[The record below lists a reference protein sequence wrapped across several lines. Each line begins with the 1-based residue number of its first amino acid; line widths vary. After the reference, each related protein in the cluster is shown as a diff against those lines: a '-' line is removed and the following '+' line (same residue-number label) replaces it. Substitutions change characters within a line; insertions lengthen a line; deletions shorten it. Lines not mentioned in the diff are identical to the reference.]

1 MEDILSDFESL
12 LDSFTDIKPSENAER
27 ILRDRYL
34 LKDGNGNYLEHN
46 WSDISR
52 RVSRYIASAEVLYTD
67 DIDKIRK
74 VEKIYYKLLKSRIF
88 LPNSPTLFNAGKTL
102 SQDIFKKDI
111 KEMLLDDYK
120 NIYNSRNRHNML
132 SACFVV
138 PLEDSMEGIFNAV
151 KDAALIQKYG
161 GGVGY
166 DFSILR
172 PKDSSIAGTGGK
184 SSGPISFMHVFN
196 TTASTIEQGGARRG
210 AQMAVMRYDHPDVID
225 FINSKKD
232 NDGKSVLNYFNISIN
247 FDNPE
252 KFLKKLEN
260 DEELELSHSNSN
272 IKKTIKARELFDL
285 IANNAWKSGDP
296 GMLFLGRHNKYYALG
311 DVTPVS
317 ATNPCVVGDTLVL
330 TNKGLIKAKEL
341 TTDMKVWSPISNQFL
356 PIEKIIDQG
365 VKPIKSIKLK
375 NGIELKATYD
385 HKVYTENGWKKIE
398 DLKIGEKIRVISDE
412 ISFEDA
418 EEHFEYENII
428 YGKNNHH
435 INQINI
441 SNSVYVSK
449 ILGLFIGDG
458 SLGKDGRISFSI
470 SKNDKTVDEIKNL
483 IEEISDSTITEIEE
497 KNQVKLLIRS
507 KNLELFIRNITDI
520 ELGSPSDSETK
531 KIPDKILTNNKII
544 QKEFLK
550 GLFTAD
556 GSVYNSKGSITISL
570 SSISKK
576 LLEDTQII
584 LLNFGIFSTLTKE
597 KEERTAIIKG
607 KKIYRLLISGKNSY
621 NFYKNIGFMGEK
633 QKKLKFLVE
642 NHLEK
647 KGFYNKNK
655 SFIEI
660 VKITDFGQERV
671 YDITAGPDYVWVTN
685 GILSYD
691 CGEEPLPPYGSC
703 NLGSIDLAKIIDY
716 IDLGNPNDEKKDIF
730 KEIIYW
736 TSRFLDNVIDINIY
750 PLKEIEKVSKEQR
763 FIGLGIMG
771 IADSL
776 YKKNIPYN
784 SNEGR
789 NFMAETLAQFA
800 YYSHLASTELA
811 KERGNFPLFDK
822 SKYKDGFIPF
832 PMLDNNY
839 SENIK
844 IWNSLIKEHFYG
856 EAKKYKRNVQVN
868 TVAPTGSISNIADTS
883 SGIEPNFM
891 LAYIRYMTDKE
902 GNRVPLPYMN
912 KILRDKLDGL
922 LNSELEAE
930 IIEKGSIQHIENIS
944 EDFKKVFVTAMDISG
959 EDHLLAQHVI
969 QSYLD
974 ASCSKTINLPKETTV
989 EDIKNIYI
997 KAMKLNLKGITI
1009 YRDGSLE
1016 TQVLTNSKKDDKKV
1030 TFFVLDEKHKLRAR
1044 PRKETLKSVT
1054 RKFKTDSGTVYI
1066 TVSFDDNGE
1075 AIEIFLS
1082 DGTETAEIIGR
1093 LSSIALRTGVSVD
1106 EILEQ
1111 LSKVKGSYCKGI
1123 SKEIK
1128 SALNDFE
1135 ELWKD
1140 NTDFEVFHVGKPL
1153 SKEEV
1158 EKFVHANKLEY
1169 VKGYYIDNE
1178 GNTYCP
1184 TCLSKNSLLMTE
1196 GCISCKTCGW
1206 SKCS

>member
-1 MEDILSDFESL
+1 MEQLYNLESL
-12 LDSFTDIKPSENAER
+12 LDFFSDVKPSDNAER

-34 LKDGNGNYLEHN
+34 LKDGEGKYLEHS
-46 WSDISR
+46 WDDIAR
-52 RVSRYIASAEVLYTD
+52 RVSRYIASAEILYTE
-67 DIDKIRK
+67 DIEKIRK
-74 VEKIYYKLLKSRIF
+74 VEKIYYKLIKSRVF

-102 SQDIFKKDI
+102 SREIFEKKLEDMTL
-111 KEMLLDDYK
+111 EDY
-120 NIYNSRNRHNML
+120 NFIFNSRNRHNML

-166 DFSILR
+166 DFSVLR
-172 PKDSSIAGTGGK
+172 PKESSIAGTGGK

-225 FINSKKD
+225 FINSKKN
-232 NDGKSVLNYFNISIN
+232 NDGKSVLNYFNISVN

-252 KFLKKLEN
+252 EFLKKLEN
-260 DEELELSHSNSN
+260 DEEIELSHPNSN
-272 IKKTIKARELFDL
+272 IKRTIKAKELLDL

-317 ATNPCVVGDTLVL
+317 ATNPCVVGDTKVL
-330 TNKGLIKAKEL
+330 TDRGLINAKDL
-341 TTDMKVWSPISNQFL
+341 TTDMKVWSPISKQFL
-356 PIEKIIDQG
+356 KIEKVLDQG
-365 VKPIKSIKLK
+365 IKPVKKIVLK
-375 NGIELKATYD
+375 NGIELIATYD
-385 HKVYTENGWKKIE
+385 HKVYTESGWVEVKN
-398 DLKIGEKIRVISDE
+398 LKIG
-412 ISFEDA
+412 
-418 EEHFEYENII
+418 
-428 YGKNNHH
+428 
-435 INQINI
+435 
-441 SNSVYVSK
+441 
-449 ILGLFIGDG
+449 
-458 SLGKDGRISFSI
+458 
-470 SKNDKTVDEIKNL
+470 
-483 IEEISDSTITEIEE
+483 
-497 KNQVKLLIRS
+497 
-507 KNLELFIRNITDI
+507 
-520 ELGSPSDSETK
+520 
-531 KIPDKILTNNKII
+531 DKIYTVEDINKPEKFIKISEII
-544 QKEFLK
+544 
-550 GLFTAD
+550 D
-556 GSVYNSKGSITISL
+556 
-570 SSISKK
+570 
-576 LLEDTQII
+576 D
-584 LLNFGIFSTLTKE
+584 
-597 KEERTAIIKG
+597 
-607 KKIYRLLISGKNSY
+607 
-621 NFYKNIGFMGEK
+621 GEK
-633 QKKLKFLVE
+633 QVF
-642 NHLEK
+642 
-647 KGFYNKNK
+647 
-655 SFIEI
+655 
-660 VKITDFGQERV
+660 
-671 YDITAGPDYVWVTN
+671 DITAGPDYVWVTN

-703 NLGSIDLAKIIDY
+703 NLGSIDIAKVIDFVE
-716 IDLGNPNDEKKDIF
+716 LGNPEGENNELL
-730 KEIIYW
+730 KELIYW
-736 TSRFLDNVIDINIY
+736 TARFLDDVIDINVY
-750 PLKEIEKVSKEQR
+750 PLEKIDKVSKEQR

-771 IADSL
+771 LADAM
-776 YKKNIPYN
+776 YKKELPYN
-784 SNEGR
+784 SEEGR
-789 NFMAETLAQFA
+789 KFMAETLAQFA
-800 YYSHLASTELA
+800 YYSHIASSDLA
-811 KERGNFPLFDK
+811 KERGNFPLFEK
-822 SKYKDGFIPF
+822 SKYKNGFIPF
-832 PMLDNNY
+832 PMLDDDY
-839 SENIK
+839 SENIRK
-844 IWNSLIKEHFYG
+844 WNKLIKEHFFG
-856 EAKKYKRNVQVN
+856 EGKKYKRNVQVN
-868 TVAPTGSISNIADTS
+868 TVAPTGSISNLADTS

-912 KILRDKLDGL
+912 KILREKLDGD

-930 IIEKGSIQHIENIS
+930 IIEKGSVQNIEGIS
-944 EDFKKVFVTAMDISG
+944 EEIKRVFVTAMDISG
-959 EDHLLAQHVI
+959 MDHLLAQNVI

-974 ASCSKTINLPKETTV
+974 ASCSKTINLPKEATV
-989 EDIKNIYI
+989 DDIKEIYT
-997 KAMKLNLKGITI
+997 KAMELNLKGITI

-1016 TQVLTNSKKDDKKV
+1016 TQVLTKAKKQDDKKV

-1093 LSSIALRTGVSVD
+1093 LSSIALRSGVSVD

-1111 LSKVKGSYCKGI
+1111 LSKVKGTYCKGI

-1128 SALNDFE
+1128 SALDDFE
-1135 ELWKD
+1135 ALWEE
-1140 NTDFEVFHVGKPL
+1140 NEVEVFHVGKPL

-1169 VKGYYIDNE
+1169 TKGYYVDTE